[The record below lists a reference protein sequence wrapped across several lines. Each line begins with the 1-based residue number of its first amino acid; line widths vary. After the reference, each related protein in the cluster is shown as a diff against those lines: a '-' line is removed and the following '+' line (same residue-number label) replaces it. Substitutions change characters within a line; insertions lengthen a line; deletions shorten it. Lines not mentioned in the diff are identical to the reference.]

1 MSQEPH
7 APAGTILVGDDE
19 PPVLRVVQRI
29 LTRVGFTV
37 LPAEDGQAAVD
48 AFKGHEGAIDLVILD
63 VSMPKLSGVEAAIQ
77 KPIRH
82 VCQVRAAWIGHAAT
96 DLLAQPMTVE
106 RRGAEGAVGL
116 LKDHAVIDARQVT
129 GAPG

>member
-29 LTRVGFTV
+29 LTRVGYTV
-37 LPAEDGQAAVD
+37 LPAEDGQAAVH

-77 KPIRH
+77 IRALDPS
-82 VCQVRAAWIGHAAT
+82 VKIMVSSGYDAAT
-96 DLLAQPMTVE
+96 AIGDAPEGVVTGFLQKPFTPSQLRTTIQELLAT
-106 RRGAEGAVGL
+106 
-116 LKDHAVIDARQVT
+116 
-129 GAPG
+129 